1 MIKYFY
7 RVSFGFVG
15 CESTG
20 LLEAKNEEA
29 ALEIVRELAIENAE
43 SFGYYQDEDAFG
55 DLDTVGAV
63 AENLTEEE
71 EAELEFE
78 GYGEVGQL
86 DYYAEVYN
94 SEKHDGLYI

>member
-63 AENLTEEE
+63 AENLTEDEG
-71 EAELEFE
+71 AELEFE

>member
-29 ALEIVRELAIENAE
+29 ALEIVRELAIANAE

-86 DYYAEVYN
+86 DYYVEVYN
-94 SEKHDGLYI
+94 PEKHDGLYI

>member
-29 ALEIVRELAIENAE
+29 ALEIVRELAIANAE
-43 SFGYYQDEDAFG
+43 SFGYYQDEEVFG
-55 DLDTVGAV
+55 TQDTVGSP
-63 AENLTEEE
+63 AEDLTEEE
-71 EAELEFE
+71 EEGLEFD
-78 GYGEVGQL
+78 GYEEVGEL
-86 DYYAEVYN
+86 DYYVEVY
-94 SEKHDGLYI
+94 SPEEHDGLYI